1 MRERLGNMAEGAGG
15 PVRRPPLASS
25 GMAGPASI
33 HQLYVGEQ
41 WIGFSLGITAMNGEI
56 DHTGAEPAGGEA
68 NYTLADLVQDPLIR
82 LVMKSDG
89 VDRQSIERLF
99 ARIAGERPR
108 AARQRAAAAAGRR
121 LC

>member
-1 MRERLGNMAEGAGG
+1 
-15 PVRRPPLASS
+15 
-25 GMAGPASI
+25 
-33 HQLYVGEQ
+33 
-41 WIGFSLGITAMNGEI
+41 MNGEI

-68 NYTLADLVQDPLIR
+68 DYTLADLVQDPLIR

-121 LC
+121 LWLTGARPVDASRISPKPASI